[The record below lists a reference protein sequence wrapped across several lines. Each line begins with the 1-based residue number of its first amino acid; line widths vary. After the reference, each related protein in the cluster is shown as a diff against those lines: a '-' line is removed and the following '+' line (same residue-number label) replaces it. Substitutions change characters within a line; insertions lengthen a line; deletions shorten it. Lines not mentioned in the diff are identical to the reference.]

1 MCDQEQLMAYLD
13 GEAST
18 TLTAHVEECADCRA
32 LADDFRAVSAR
43 MREWEVEPP
52 SAGLDRR
59 VRAALAPE
67 KKRPRRWPWVL
78 SAAGAMAVVVIA
90 VSTAHRE
97 DYATRPQAVAMRNS
111 REVQSG
117 LAAAPLIARTAQIAL
132 TTNAFDQARRA
143 IDDILARHQGY
154 FGDMNLTSPTDTGRT
169 LTATLRVPAPQL
181 DATLAELRRLGH
193 VDNESQSGEDV
204 TAQSVDLDARLANA
218 RHTEERLTDLL
229 RQRTGNLADVLAV
242 EKELDNTRG
251 EIERMEAEQKA
262 LATRVAYATVNLT
275 VTEGHAA
282 SATSTLSRLRTAA
295 SDGVHSLSIAIVAVA
310 LFLLAWGPS
319 IVVFGGLL
327 YLIWRGVRRLVREKA
342 HVHRGASKAER

>member
-1 MCDQEQLMAYLD
+1 MCDQEELMAWLD

-18 TLTAHVEECADCRA
+18 TLNAHIEECADCRA
-32 LADDFRAVSAR
+32 LADDLRAVSAC
-43 MREWEVEPP
+43 MREWEIEPP
-52 SAGLDRR
+52 SAGLDRQ
-59 VRAALAPE
+59 VRSALAPE
-67 KKRPRRWPWVL
+67 NKRTRRWWPWALGTAGVCVAVLLVIAIRPRPAQYAQV
-78 SAAGAMAVVVIA
+78 AEPDMAVKQTNPGGVPV
-90 VSTAHRE
+90 
-97 DYATRPQAVAMRNS
+97 
-111 REVQSG
+111 
-117 LAAAPLIARTAQIAL
+117 AAPLIARTAQIAL

-143 IDDILARHQGY
+143 LDEILARHQGY
-154 FGDMNLTSPTDTGRT
+154 FGDMSLTSPNDAGRS
-169 LTATLRVPAPQL
+169 LTATIRVPAAQL

-251 EIERMEAEQKA
+251 EIERMEAEQKT

-275 VTEGHAA
+275 LTEGHSA
-282 SATSTLSRLRTAA
+282 SAPSTFSRLRTAA
-295 SDGVHSLSIAIVAVA
+295 ATGFHSLGAGTLVIA
-310 LFLLAWGPS
+310 LFVLAWGPS

-327 YLIWRGVRRLVREKA
+327 YLVWLGVRRFARRKA
-342 HVHRGASKAER
+342 

>member
-1 MCDQEQLMAYLD
+1 MCDQEELMAYLD

-18 TLTAHVEECADCRA
+18 TMAAHIEECADCRA
-32 LADDFRAVSAR
+32 LADDLRAVSAR
-43 MREWEVEPP
+43 MREWEIEPP
-52 SAGLDRR
+52 SVGLDRR
-59 VRAALAPE
+59 VRAALAPA
-67 KKRPRRWPWVL
+67 KKKVRRWPWVL
-78 SAAGAMAVVVIA
+78 ATAGVAVVALV
-90 VSTAHRE
+90 
-97 DYATRPQAVAMRNS
+97 AVAVPRYHPHSVAEPTMAS
-111 REVQSG
+111 YIAAPAPSPP
-117 LAAAPLIARTAQIAL
+117 AAAPLIARTAQIAL

-143 IDDILARHQGY
+143 LDDILARHHGY

-169 LTATLRVPAPQL
+169 LTTNIRVPAPQL

-282 SATSTLSRLRTAA
+282 SAASTLSRLRTAA
-295 SDGVHSLSIAIVAVA
+295 AAGIRSLAAGILGIA
-310 LFLLAWGPS
+310 LFLLTWGPS

-327 YLIWRGVRRLVREKA
+327 YLIWRGVRWLVSVKGAKA
-342 HVHRGASKAER
+342 P